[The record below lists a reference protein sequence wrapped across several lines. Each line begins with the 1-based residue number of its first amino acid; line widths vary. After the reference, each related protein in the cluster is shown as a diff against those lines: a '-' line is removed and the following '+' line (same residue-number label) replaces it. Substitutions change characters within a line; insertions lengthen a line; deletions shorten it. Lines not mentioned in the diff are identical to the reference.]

1 MVPTNAPTRYVC
13 SQPYKQILRF
23 RITLRETDPPVWRL
37 LEVPGC
43 YSFWDLHVA
52 ITDAFGWL
60 DHHLHE
66 FEICDLRNGG
76 ALHVGIP
83 DEEGMGELEGLP
95 PVITGWKK
103 KLAAVFSPENPT
115 AIHRYDFGD
124 GWEHLVELEAIEPR
138 EAGVD
143 YPRCIAGERAGPP
156 DDCGGPGGY
165 EDLLRAI
172 RSPRRKDHRD
182 KVAWLAMMKGP
193 GFDPD
198 AFDPGAV
205 RFDNPDLRRRV
216 AFEGAEM
223 TPDLRCWEFF
233 RQGR

>member
-1 MVPTNAPTRYVC
+1 MAPTTASTRYAC
-13 SQPYKQILRF
+13 GKPFKKILRF
-23 RITLRETDPPVWRL
+23 RIALQEIDPPVWRL

-43 YSFWDLHVA
+43 CS
-52 ITDAFGWL
+52 
-60 DHHLHE
+60 
-66 FEICDLRNGG
+66 
-76 ALHVGIP
+76 
-83 DEEGMGELEGLP
+83 
-95 PVITGWKK
+95 
-103 KLAAVFSPENPT
+103 
-115 AIHRYDFGD
+115 
-124 GWEHLVELEAIEPR
+124 VELEAIEPR

-165 EDLLRAI
+165 ADLLKAI

-182 KVAWLAMMKGP
+182 KVAWLGMMKGP

-205 RFDNPDLRRRV
+205 RFDEPDLRRRV
-216 AFEGAEM
+216 AFEGAKM